1 MGAALAGGADIVDAK
16 DPTRG
21 ALGAMEPDQI
31 ALVLER
37 VPDSVPFSA
46 ALGDPADAAAA
57 STLIERLPLQA
68 RAATTYVKLG
78 VAAVGSAR
86 VAERMLRAG
95 VEAADRKPGRPLLI
109 AVAYADAEPHG
120 LGPER
125 IAELAWRAGASGVLV
140 DTMLKETGS
149 LLDSFPITRLRTWII
164 DARRLG
170 LLVALAGRL
179 DCPELEKVASSG
191 ADVVGVRGAACE
203 GGREGLISTSKVRR
217 LREALAGVAEE
228 RDRAA
233 KHQNPAGT
241 LP

>member
-1 MGAALAGGADIVDAK
+1 MDAALAGGADIVDAK
-16 DPTRG
+16 DPARG
-21 ALGAMEPDQI
+21 ALGAMEPDRL
-31 ALVLER
+31 ARVLDR
-37 VPDSVPFSA
+37 VPGSVPFSA

-57 STLIERLPLQA
+57 ATLIERLPLRA
-68 RAATTYVKLG
+68 RAAPTYVKLG

-86 VAERMLRAG
+86 AAERMLRAG
-95 VEAADRKPGRPLLI
+95 VEAAGRKPGRPLLI
-109 AVAYADAEPHG
+109 AVAYADAAPHG

-149 LLDSFPITRLRTWII
+149 LLDSFPVARLRTWVT
-164 DARRLG
+164 DARGLG

-179 DCPELEKVASSG
+179 DRPELQKVASAG

-203 GGREGLISTSKVRR
+203 GGREGRVSTPLVRR
-217 LREALAGVAEE
+217 LRDALTGVAEE

-233 KHQNPAGT
+233 KH
-241 LP
+241 